1 MMIYTYLYGILL
13 CIAELIYPG
22 RTDLFFG
29 EIDEEW
35 IKKRGEGALREG
47 DRGKTVADM

>member
-1 MMIYTYLYGILL
+1 MMIYTYPYGILL

-22 RTDLFFG
+22 RTDLFFR
-29 EIDEEW
+29 ETDEEW
-35 IKKRGEGALREG
+35 IRKRGEGALREG